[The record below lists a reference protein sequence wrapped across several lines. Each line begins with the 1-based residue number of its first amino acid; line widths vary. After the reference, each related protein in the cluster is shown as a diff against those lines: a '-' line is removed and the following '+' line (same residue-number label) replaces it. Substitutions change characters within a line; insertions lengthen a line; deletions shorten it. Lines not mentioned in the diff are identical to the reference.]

1 MKYILLTI
9 AGIIL
14 MAIAAVMMAIEI
26 NLTICLSISITG
38 WIVMARSLDKYLY
51 PPKNQDNEVCS

>member
-14 MAIAAVMMAIEI
+14 MATAAVMMAIEI
-26 NLTICLSISITG
+26 NLIICLSISIAG
-38 WIVMARSLDKYLY
+38 WVIMARSLDKYLY
-51 PPKNQDNEVCS
+51 PPKSQENEVSN